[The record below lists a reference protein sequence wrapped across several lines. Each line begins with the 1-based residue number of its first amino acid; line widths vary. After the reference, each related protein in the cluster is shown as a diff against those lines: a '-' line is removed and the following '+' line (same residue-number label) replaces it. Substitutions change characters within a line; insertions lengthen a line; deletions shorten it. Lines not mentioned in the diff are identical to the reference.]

1 MRMTAIAAAVLA
13 LAAPLPASA
22 QMRTVWTFDRLDRIG
37 GLAPRVEGQ
46 PVVVATPLGKAVA
59 FDGVDDALFLDRH
72 PLAGAKTFTIEAVF
86 RPDGGAFEQRWLHL
100 AENGPGG
107 EPGDTRLMFEIR
119 VVGNSWYL
127 DAFANGPGYKHTLV
141 FPQTRYPVGQWYHVA
156 QSFDGKTYR
165 AYVAGILQGEA
176 EIAYAPQ
183 GAGQTSAGTRI
194 NRRNYFHGA
203 IRQVRF
209 TRRAL
214 KPAQF
219 LKLP

>member
-1 MRMTAIAAAVLA
+1 MRAVLIA
-13 LAAPLPASA
+13 LAFLPSAASA
-22 QMRTVWTFDRLDRIG
+22 QTWTFDRLDRIG
-37 GLAPRVEGQ
+37 GMVPHVEGE
-46 PVVVATPLGKAVA
+46 PEIVATPLGKAVQ
-59 FDGVDDALFLDRH
+59 FDGVDDALFLDAH

-100 AENGPGG
+100 AETGPDSK
-107 EPGDTRLMFEIR
+107 PDDTRLMFEIR

-127 DAFANGPGYKHTLV
+127 DAFANGPGYKQTLV
-141 FPQTRYPVGQWYHVA
+141 FPQTRYPIGQWYSVA

-165 AYVAGILQGEA
+165 AYVDGILQGEA
-176 EIAYAPQ
+176 EIAFAPQ
-183 GAGQTSAGTRI
+183 GKGQTSAGTRI

-203 IRQVRF
+203 IRMARF

-214 KPAQF
+214 KPAEF

>member
-1 MRMTAIAAAVLA
+1 MRALLFALA
-13 LAAPLPASA
+13 LLPSAASA
-22 QMRTVWTFDRLDRIG
+22 QTVWTFDRLDRIG
-37 GLAPRVEGQ
+37 GMAPQIEGQ
-46 PVVVATPLGKAVA
+46 PAIVATPLGKAVQ
-59 FDGVDDALFLDRH
+59 FDGVDDALFLESH

-100 AENGPGG
+100 AETGPDGT
-107 EPGDTRLMFEIR
+107 PTDTRLMFEIR

-141 FPQTRYPVGQWYHVA
+141 FPQTRYPTGQWYSVA

-165 AYVAGILQGEA
+165 AYVDGVLQGEA
-176 EIAYAPQ
+176 EIAFVPQ
-183 GAGQTSAGTRI
+183 GKGRTSAGTRI

-203 IRQVRF
+203 IRMARF

-214 KPAQF
+214 KPAEF